1 MQDKLIISIKIKKTI
16 ELVRKTTSNYSH
28 EYKFLKDNIMNT
40 FYDLLR
46 LTYKANIYKDIDIMK
61 DIIVDIKML
70 EYYIKVS
77 CDYKLISYKKFK
89 RIGDYLLEINLMV
102 NGWINHEKSR

>member
-1 MQDKLIISIKIKKTI
+1 MQDKLIISMNIKKTI
-16 ELVRKTTSNYSH
+16 EFTRKSLISIPH
-28 EYKFLKDNIMNT
+28 EYNYLKDNIMNT
-40 FYDLLR
+40 FYNLLK
-46 LTYKANIYKDIDIMK
+46 LSYKANIYKDIDIMK

-70 EYYIKVS
+70 EYYVKVS